1 MTTRT
6 LAPSA
11 APTGAAFDD
20 VVNVLQSVRESEDVT
35 AWHIGDVV
43 LAYVG
48 QFKRGHQGVE
58 LERLAHATGYT
69 RAALRERKDT
79 SGFYP
84 AETRGYGP
92 AVSWSHF
99 NRARRGHTLAQ
110 AQEWLDKA
118 EELTWSVA
126 ELEYQIAKAE
136 GKADPEPSFDDL
148 VNKAADAL
156 REALELRGVA
166 QARRQAAQTALEALE
181 GLEGING

>member
-6 LAPSA
+6 LTTTTNAPA
-11 APTGAAFDD
+11 GAFDE
-20 VVNVLQSVRESEDVT
+20 VVSVLQSVRESEDVT
-35 AWHIGDVV
+35 AWHIGDTV

-69 RAALRERKDT
+69 RAALRDRKDT

-84 AETRGYGP
+84 REMRGYGP
-92 AVSWSHF
+92 AVSWSHY
-99 NRARRGHTLAQ
+99 NRARRGHTLDQ

-148 VNKAADAL
+148 VDTAAEAL
-156 REALELRGVA
+156 RKALELRGVA
-166 QARRQAAQTALEALE
+166 QARRQTAQAALELLE
-181 GLEGING
+181 GLEGVA